1 MRKSVKDLVIKFIEE
16 LPIGTRFYGHEVKS
30 YVVRYMPE
38 KEHCYVDSF
47 LRTARRF
54 CRESFKAINGSK
66 SLYEKV

>member
-1 MRKSVKDLVIKFIEE
+1 MKQSVKDLVVKFIRE
-16 LPIGTRFYGHEVKS
+16 LPTGTRFYGHEVKS

-38 KEHCYVDSF
+38 KANTYVDTF
-47 LRTARRF
+47 LRTARRA